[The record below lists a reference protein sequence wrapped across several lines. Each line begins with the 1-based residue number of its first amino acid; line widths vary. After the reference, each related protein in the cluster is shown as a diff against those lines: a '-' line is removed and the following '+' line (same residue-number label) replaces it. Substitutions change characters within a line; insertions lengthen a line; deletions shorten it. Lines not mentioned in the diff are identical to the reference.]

1 MGTPIFK
8 YTGALSPDHDAHL
21 YIERPED
28 MEVREKL
35 ARVGM
40 ECVLISLIGARQMG
54 KTSLI
59 YRLLHEYTQPNG
71 QWIVIN
77 LDLSSI
83 KSYQNTQWYV
93 QLINRCCQQINRQNI
108 SVTMSELQLHCE
120 QSYIPLYSADGWAET
135 MRLICQKL
143 PPSTNLVLAL
153 DELSTVPQ
161 NQWENF
167 FSRIRAMHETAKSPY
182 ECPEYRKLAM
192 ILVGSFVPKK
202 LIQGENSPFNVSSK
216 IYMSLAN
223 REHLVQIQHLM
234 DQHGIT
240 LENDIVDTIFDW
252 TNGVLYHVQ
261 RFCEAIVKLKHNQID
276 KDCIDAIAQQMV
288 FDDTFIQH
296 VQLYLQE
303 NVLLQK
309 IAQRIYNKPFQS
321 NRNTDT
327 IASLEI
333 KGAIYHDLQTNRWN
347 ITNRLCRQALEE
359 LFSTEEQPM
368 TGLEPIFTAALTK
381 AVDFLFGEAGKLLD
395 ERRKV
400 RQDVGKDDDTPVL
413 KGEVTQ
419 KEVLVISQDLQ
430 TKNIYL
436 RDLPNEVDHI
446 LRLIE
451 SYRSNRRILENQIR
465 HAGGV
470 NRAPIDKVNDLQSTD
485 DDIRYN
491 IQRLKDLIQKAY
503 SHQINLVGL
512 D

>member
-309 IAQRIYNKPFQS
+309 IAQRIYSKPFQS
-321 NRNTDT
+321 NRSTDT

-333 KGAIYHDLQTNRWN
+333 KGAIYHDPQTNRWN
-347 ITNRLCRQALEE
+347 IINRLCRQALEE

-381 AVDFLFGEAGKLLD
+381 AVDFLFGEAKELMD
-395 ERRKV
+395 ERRKA
-400 RQDVGKDDDTPVL
+400 REQLHEDDDTPPL
-413 KGEVTQ
+413 KGEITK
-419 KEVLVISQDLQ
+419 KEDLPSPQQIS
-430 TKNIYL
+430 TKNIHL
-436 RDLPNEVDHI
+436 QDFPEEVKHV
-446 LRLIE
+446 LGLIE
-451 SYRSNRRILENQIR
+451 GYRRNRRFTEEKVQFYGGLVQSPTAVRNEILET
-465 HAGGV
+465 
-470 NRAPIDKVNDLQSTD
+470 DKMIKQ
-485 DDIRYN
+485 N
-491 IQRLKDLIQKAY
+491 IQRLKNLVQKVY